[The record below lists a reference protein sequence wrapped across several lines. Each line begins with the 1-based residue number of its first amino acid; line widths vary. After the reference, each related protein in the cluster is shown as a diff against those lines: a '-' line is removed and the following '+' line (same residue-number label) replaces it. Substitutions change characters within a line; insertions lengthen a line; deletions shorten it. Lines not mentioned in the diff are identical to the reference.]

1 MKKLIVKEV
10 IELTQMPKIR
20 AGRIVEIYN
29 TLALMKCLKA
39 SSQKIEVEI
48 FGEKNMET
56 QFHVKHSAGAC
67 TFCVPNELADT
78 FNVLLGIDVEAKET
92 EKGMIINLSSDIS
105 KLLNTASKFS
115 EKDYRP
121 ALEGVLIEIESGSLS
136 IIATDG
142 HVLYKSTKYI
152 NTSSHKKDYLFHIKG
167 NFTSLSECTS
177 IEVLKYGL
185 KIGGRE
191 FVFSEAKFPNYK
203 VVIPEY
209 SGAMTFEPKQ
219 LISTLKSVSAMANKV
234 THKVGIYFNGCIQVS
249 AEDIDFGNDCTAKM
263 PYKSKTFEDCEIGFN
278 SKLLIKSLS
287 VFKDKLV
294 TLKTE
299 GVPNKAVTL
308 HGANEIVLCM
318 PQILNK

>member
-1 MKKLIVKEV
+1 
-10 IELTQMPKIR
+10 LTQMPKIR

-29 TLALMKCLKA
+29 TLTLMKCLNV

-48 FGEKNMET
+48 FGEKNTET

-67 TFCVPNELADT
+67 TFCVPNALADT
-78 FNVLLGIDVEAKET
+78 FNVLLGIDVEAKEVT
-92 EKGMIINLSSDIS
+92 KGMIIYLSSDIS
-105 KLLNTASKFS
+105 AILNKASKFS
-115 EKDYRP
+115 KKDGLYRP

-142 HVLYKSTKYI
+142 HLLYKSKKYI
-152 NTSSHKKDYLFHIKG
+152 NTSTHKKDYLFHIKG
-167 NFTSLSECTS
+167 NFTSLPECTS
-177 IEVLKYGL
+177 IEVLKNGL
-185 KIGGRE
+185 NIGGRMFE
-191 FVFSEAKFPNYK
+191 FSEAKFPNYNA
-203 VVIPEY
+203 VIPEY
-209 SGAMTFEPKQ
+209 SGEMIFEPKK
-219 LISTLKSVSAMANKV
+219 LVSTLKSVSAMANKV
-234 THKVGIYFNGCIQVS
+234 TRTVGIYFNGCIQVS
-249 AEDIDFGNDCTAKM
+249 AEDIDFANDCVVKM

-287 VFKDKLV
+287 VFKDKEV

-308 HGANEIVLCM
+308 HGANEMILCM